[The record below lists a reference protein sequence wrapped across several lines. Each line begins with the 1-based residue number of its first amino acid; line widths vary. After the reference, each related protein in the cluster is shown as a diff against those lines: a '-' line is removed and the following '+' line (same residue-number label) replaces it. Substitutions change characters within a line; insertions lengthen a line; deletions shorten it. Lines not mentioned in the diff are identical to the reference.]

1 MSHPDPLFD
10 IENALP
16 DDFYRD
22 DIDELRGREVEYD
35 DINIDDF
42 EDFDSDEFEGDDF

>member
-22 DIDELRGREVEYD
+22 D
-35 DINIDDF
+35 F
-42 EDFDSDEFEGDDF
+42 DEFEGDDF